1 MAISAATLLDI
12 WEAGAAQ
19 PPLARV
25 LALLAPLFPETAV
38 AELPVG
44 ARDALL
50 LLVRE
55 WLFGAQMECI
65 AVCPAC
71 TARLEFSLATTA
83 LRALA
88 PATAVQQLDVGGQ
101 QLAFRLPASADLLAL
116 PPGPA
121 ATRRL
126 IERCLVDAPAMLSD
140 EALAAVATAMAAA
153 DPLLDLRIELAC
165 PDCGH
170 RWAAPFDIAGF
181 VWQELDRWARRL
193 LRDVH
198 TLARAYGWSEREI
211 LALSSQR
218 RALYLQMVNDERS
231 AG

>member
-19 PPLARV
+19 PPLARA

-44 ARDALL
+44 ARHGLL

-55 WLFGAQMECI
+55 WLFGAQMECV

-71 TARLEFSLATTA
+71 AARLEFALATTA

-88 PATAVQQLDVGGQ
+88 PATVVQQLDVGGQ
-101 QLAFRLPASADLLAL
+101 QLAFRLPASADLLGL

-121 ATRRL
+121 AIRCL
-126 IERCLVDAPAMLSD
+126 IERCLIDAPAMLSD
-140 EALAAVATAMAAA
+140 ETLAAVATAMADA

-170 RWAAPFDIAGF
+170 TWAAPFDVAGF

-198 TLARAYGWSEREI
+198 TLARAYGWRESEI
-211 LALSSQR
+211 LALSPQR
-218 RALYLQMVNDERS
+218 RALYLQMVNDERF

>member
-1 MAISAATLLDI
+1 MAISTAMLLDI

-19 PPLARV
+19 PPLVRA

-55 WLFGAQMECI
+55 WLFGVQMECV
-65 AVCPAC
+65 AMCPAC
-71 TARLEFSLATTA
+71 TTRLEFTLATTA

-88 PATAVQQLDVGGQ
+88 PTTAVQSLDVGGQ
-101 QLAFRLPASADLLAL
+101 QLAVRLPASADLLAL

-126 IERCLVDAPAMLSD
+126 IERCLIDAPAVLSD
-140 EALAAVATAMAAA
+140 EALAAAATAMAAA
-153 DPLLDLRIELAC
+153 DPLLDLQIELAC
-165 PDCGH
+165 SDCGH
-170 RWAAPFDIAGF
+170 TWAAPFDIAGF

-198 TLARAYGWSEREI
+198 TLARAYGWHEREI
-211 LALSSQR
+211 LALSPQR
-218 RALYLQMVNDERS
+218 RAFYLQLVNDERS
-231 AG
+231 VG

>member
-1 MAISAATLLDI
+1 MTISAAMLLDI

-19 PPLARV
+19 PPLARA

-55 WLFGAQMECI
+55 WLFGVQMECV
-65 AVCPAC
+65 AMCPAC
-71 TARLEFSLATTA
+71 AIRLEFSLATTA

-88 PATAVQQLDVGGQ
+88 PTTAVQSLDVGGQ
-101 QLAFRLPASADLLAL
+101 QLTVRLPASADLLAL
-116 PPGPA
+116 PSDPA
-121 ATRRL
+121 ATRYL
-126 IERCLVDAPAMLSD
+126 IERCLIDAPAVLSD
-140 EALAAVATAMAAA
+140 EALAAAATAMAAA

-170 RWAAPFDIAGF
+170 TWAAPFDIAGF
-181 VWQELDRWARRL
+181 VWQELDWWARRL

-198 TLARAYGWSEREI
+198 TLARAYGWHEREI
-211 LALSSQR
+211 LALSPQR

-231 AG
+231 TG